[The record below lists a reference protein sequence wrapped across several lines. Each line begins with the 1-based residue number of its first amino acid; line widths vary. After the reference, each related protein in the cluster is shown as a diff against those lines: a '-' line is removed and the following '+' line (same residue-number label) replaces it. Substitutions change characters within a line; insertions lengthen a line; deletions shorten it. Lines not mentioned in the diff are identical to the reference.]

1 MAASH
6 LLREPL
12 DNGGLADTGL
22 ADKGEVVLGATGED
36 LQHALRLV
44 LAPQNRVELPSRASW
59 VMSCPCFA
67 SILSGSRE
75 PSPRS
80 PFKAARRSVSVRPT
94 PPPAARWPPCPHPRV
109 EGPRG
114 GAPCPPPAGRGFA
127 RLLAGELQGA
137 LGTGGGSGV
146 SGHHLREPRYA
157 SGRGRYAL
165 RRRWS
170 STARGRGRAKAPR
183 RPSVRRLPVGRAGP
197 GGGASC
203 PRGQS
208 VRSSAPN
215 HRPRHVHGLP
225 RVLRKF
231 AQVRTI
237 SPERP

>member
-109 EGPRG
+109 EGPRRD
-114 GAPCPPPAGRGFA
+114 APCPPPAGRGFA

-137 LGTGGGSGV
+137 WHGGVRCIGTSPSRAEVRERERSLRLTV
-146 SGHHLREPRYA
+146 SLVFHC
-157 SGRGRYAL
+157 
-165 RRRWS
+165 
-170 STARGRGRAKAPR
+170 ARP
-183 RPSVRRLPVGRAGP
+183 
-197 GGGASC
+197 
-203 PRGQS
+203 
-208 VRSSAPN
+208 RSSESSA
-215 HRPRHVHGLP
+215 
-225 RVLRKF
+225 K
-231 AQVRTI
+231 T
-237 SPERP
+237 